1 MADKKIQPANP
12 TVDTAKTE
20 DPKTAPAERK
30 TASGHYGRKSGRKTN
45 SVRCF

>member
-1 MADKKIQPANP
+1 MADKKIQPTNP

-30 TASGHYGRKSGRKTN
+30 TAGVHMSRKSGRKTN
-45 SVRCF
+45 GIHCG